1 LKEEGKMV
9 SKKDLLIIAE
19 LRNNARESLTD
30 MSKKI
35 HIPISTIYDRLKMNE
50 GSLIKKHTTIIDF
63 AKIGFYTRANMMFR
77 VSHEQKGELKEFL
90 MRHHSINSV
99 FQINNGYDFLAEGI
113 FKHIKELEDFMEG
126 LESKFKI
133 EAKQVY
139 YIVDELKREA
149 FLADRQLIEIIA
161 KEAE

>member
-1 LKEEGKMV
+1 MV
-9 SKKDLLIIAE
+9 SRKDLMIISE
-19 LRNNARESLTD
+19 LRSNARESLTE

-35 HIPISTIYDRLKMNE
+35 HMPISTIYDRLKMSE
-50 GSLIKKHTTIIDF
+50 GSLVKKHTTIIDF
-63 AKIGFYTRANMMFR
+63 AKIGFYTRANLMLR
-77 VSHEQKGELKEFL
+77 VSHEEKDALKEFL

-113 FKHIKELEDFMEG
+113 FKHIKELEDFMESV
-126 LESKFKI
+126 ESKFKL

-139 YIVDELKREA
+139 YIVDELKRET
-149 FLADRQLIEIIA
+149 FLSDKQLIEVIA

>member
-1 LKEEGKMV
+1 MV
-9 SKKDLLIIAE
+9 SRKDLMIISE
-19 LRNNARESLTD
+19 LRSNARESLTE

-35 HIPISTIYDRLKMNE
+35 HMPISTIYDRLKMSE

-63 AKIGFYTRANMMFR
+63 AKIGFYTRANLMLR
-77 VSHEQKGELKEFL
+77 VSHEEKDSLKEFL

-113 FKHIKELEDFMEG
+113 FKHIKELEDFMEIV
-126 LESKFKI
+126 ESKFKL

-139 YIVDELKREA
+139 YIVDELKRET
-149 FLADRQLIEIIA
+149 FLSDRQLIEVIA

>member
-1 LKEEGKMV
+1 
-9 SKKDLLIIAE
+9 
-19 LRNNARESLTD
+19 

-35 HIPISTIYDRLKMNE
+35 HMPISTIYDRLKMSE

-63 AKIGFYTRANMMFR
+63 AKIGFYTRANLMLR
-77 VSHEQKGELKEFL
+77 VSHEEKDSLKEFL
-90 MRHHSINSV
+90 MRHHIINSV

-113 FKHIKELEDFMEG
+113 FKHIKELEDFMEIV
-126 LESKFKI
+126 ESKFKL

-139 YIVDELKREA
+139 YIVDELKRET
-149 FLADRQLIEIIA
+149 FLSDRQLIEVIA